1 MLTPRVYNVYAYRTT
16 DRAFNEAAQAGDDC
30 AITYRGRQVQTGVRF
45 LPTVLHR
52 GFMLLPSAV
61 QENVTRIRLR
71 SLEVDRRGEDRTGGE
86 EKMDEGGEEKEARAG
101 TRS

>member
-1 MLTPRVYNVYAYRTT
+1 MYTPIEQPTGRLMKQHRLVTT
-16 DRAFNEAAQAGDDC
+16 VRSHTVEGRFKQAFAFYLQPYTED
-30 AITYRGRQVQTGVRF
+30 VFV
-45 LPTVLHR
+45 
-52 GFMLLPSAV
+52 
-61 QENVTRIRLR
+61 